1 MAKKK
6 KKSKNVLKKII
17 FVFSA
22 IIVFLLIGAGIIWK
36 RYLVDSVTEKSFWI
50 YIDKSSTLENV
61 LEDLGQNIAPS
72 EVRRIA
78 RMAKLNNYNPKN
90 QPGAY
95 RIDPQMGAFKV
106 YRKLSHGTQNP
117 IRFTFNNLRTK
128 EELAERIGNSFMI
141 SKSDVLALL
150 NNPSV
155 ATDYGFDRYTFVS
168 MFIPDTYEMYW
179 TISSRRFLDKMYD
192 EYVKFWN
199 EERKKKASEIGL
211 TLQGVSTLASIV
223 EEETKAKDEMKVVA
237 GLYLNRLK
245 KGMLLQA
252 DPTVKFAINDFGVKR
267 ILHEHLNID
276 SPYNTYKN
284 LGLPPGPIRIPSK
297 AAIEAVL
304 NYEHH
309 DYIYMCAKEDFSGR
323 HNFATT
329 YTEHLK
335 NALRYQKALNKRNI
349 MK

>member
-61 LEDLGQNIAPS
+61 LEDLSQNIAPS

-106 YRKLSHGTQNP
+106 YRKLSHGIQNP

-199 EERKKKASEIGL
+199 EERKKKASEIGR
-211 TLQGVSTLASIV
+211 ASCRERV
-223 EEETKAKDEMKVVA
+223 CQYV
-237 GLYLNRLK
+237 
-245 KGMLLQA
+245 
-252 DPTVKFAINDFGVKR
+252 
-267 ILHEHLNID
+267 
-276 SPYNTYKN
+276 
-284 LGLPPGPIRIPSK
+284 
-297 AAIEAVL
+297 
-304 NYEHH
+304 
-309 DYIYMCAKEDFSGR
+309 
-323 HNFATT
+323 
-329 YTEHLK
+329 
-335 NALRYQKALNKRNI
+335 
-349 MK
+349 